1 MKECALRHPYQTCA
15 KMSDIEKV
23 KADMEAMNEQMT
35 TIMEE
40 MMRMKK
46 MIEVKTAT
54 VAAAST
60 ATEMD
65 PIHPPSFNQVSRP
78 VSDVVGQ

>member
-1 MKECALRHPYQTCA
+1 
-15 KMSDIEKV
+15 
-23 KADMEAMNEQMT
+23 MT

-78 VSDVVGQ
+78 VSDVVGQWGEAEKAYGPHYVQV